1 MPGKQEA
8 RERRGWDAYRLRRRG
23 KRLPDEDESSSGYAF
38 RDLAFFLVAIG
49 IKIHTFEK
57 SESGCLGIPQGDL

>member
-38 RDLAFFLVAIG
+38 RDLAFFWIPLG
-49 IKIHTFEK
+49 LKFIHLK
-57 SESGCLGIPQGDL
+57 NLNGCLGIPQGDL